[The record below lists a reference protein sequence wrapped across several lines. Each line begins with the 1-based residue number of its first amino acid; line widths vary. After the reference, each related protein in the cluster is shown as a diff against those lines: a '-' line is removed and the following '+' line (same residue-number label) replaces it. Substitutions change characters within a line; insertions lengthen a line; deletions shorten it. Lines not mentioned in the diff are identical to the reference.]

1 MSITLSPD
9 EERFKEA
16 YIRSRG
22 YWVEF
27 NDGLLRHNPRW
38 LRAHLAYADTIQE
51 EGPLGERIRELIFVA
66 VDASTTHL
74 YTRGLEIHIRKA
86 LAANCSAADLI
97 EVLLISAVQGLDSV
111 VAGVAILAEEAGRD
125 FEGDGE
131 IATALLDR
139 YASIFGD
146 RPDWLSHVALL
157 APGYARALIDLAE
170 IAEADAG
177 LTPRER
183 TLVRLALAASPTHL
197 NREAMRTE
205 TRHALDA
212 GASPA
217 EILEVFQLVGL
228 LGMHACVDGIPAVIA
243 AAGKG

>member
-1 MSITLSPD
+1 MSITLSPE
-9 EERFKEA
+9 EERFKDA
-16 YIRSRG
+16 YVRSRG

-38 LRAHLAYADTIQE
+38 LRAHLAYADIIQK
-51 EGPLGERIRELIFVA
+51 EGPLDERMRELIFIA

-86 LAANCSAADLI
+86 FAANCSAADLI
-97 EVLLISAVQGLDSV
+97 EVLLIAAVQGLDSV
-111 VAGVAILAEEAGRD
+111 VAGVSILAEEAGSG
-125 FEGDGE
+125 FEGEGDV
-131 IATALLDR
+131 ASALLDR
-139 YASIFGD
+139 YASLFGD
-146 RPDWLSHVALL
+146 RPEWLSHVAFI
-157 APGYARALIDLAE
+157 APGYARALVELAE

-205 TRHALDA
+205 TRRALNA

-217 EILEVFQLVGL
+217 ELLEVFQLVGL